1 MPIRPG
7 SGFLRRGVP
16 GFAGAAAL
24 LVALGLAHA
33 AQAQA
38 ELRVGKAQATP
49 FDFTPLDVGMAK
61 GFFAKRGLSINEQ
74 NFDGSAKLHQGIAAA
89 AIDIGLGS
97 GPELAFV
104 SKGAPELGV
113 YMFAGPPD
121 GLVLIARQDDTIKT
135 AADLKGKKV
144 SVSTVGSLT
153 EWMVRE
159 TSRQQG
165 WGSDGINI
173 VYLGAPPAQVAALQT
188 KQIDASSSDI
198 ASAEDLD
205 RRGVARIVVKFGDI
219 VPEFINHVT
228 YASNKIIADHPD
240 QVRGF
245 LAAWTET
252 ILFMRANKTETVKL
266 TAPVMHVSE
275 EIAAKTYDA
284 VMPEFS
290 ETGRFEAKP
299 VAILARSF
307 VETGQYTAPPDLSK
321 FYTEKFLPGAAATP

>member
-1 MPIRPG
+1 
-7 SGFLRRGVP
+7 
-16 GFAGAAAL
+16 
-24 LVALGLAHA
+24 
-33 AQAQA
+33 
-38 ELRVGKAQATP
+38 VGKAQATP

-61 GFFAKRGLSINEQ
+61 GYFAQRGLKIDEQ
-74 NFDGSAKLHQGIAAA
+74 NFDGSAKLHQGIAAD

-104 SKGAPELGV
+104 AKGAPELGV
-113 YMFAGPPD
+113 FMFAGPPD
-121 GLVLIARQDDTIKT
+121 GLVLIARQAETIKT

-165 WGSDGINI
+165 WGPNGIDI
-173 VYLGAPPAQVAALQT
+173 VYLGAPPAQVAALQL

-205 RRGVARIVVKFGDI
+205 QRGIARIVVKFGDI
-219 VPEFINHVT
+219 VPDFINHVT
-228 YASNKIIADHPD
+228 YASNRLIADHPD
-240 QVRGF
+240 ELRGF
-245 LAAWTET
+245 LAAWVET
-252 ILFMRANKTETVKL
+252 IKFMRANKAETVKI

-275 EIAAKTYDA
+275 AIASKTYDT

-290 ETGRFEAKP
+290 ETGRFEPKS
-299 VAILARSF
+299 VAVLARSF
-307 VETGQYTAPPDLSK
+307 ADSNQSVPDLAK
-321 FYTEKFLPGAAATP
+321 FYTEKFLPGAGAQ

>member
-1 MPIRPG
+1 VRC
-7 SGFLRRGVP
+7 GV
-16 GFAGAAAL
+16 AVVLAAAL
-24 LVALGLAHA
+24 TVAAWLGAA
-33 AQAQA
+33 PRAQAQA
-38 ELRVGKAQATP
+38 VLRVGKAQATP

-61 GFFAKRGLSINEQ
+61 GFFAKRGLTIDEQ
-74 NFDGSAKLHQGIAAA
+74 NFAGSAKLHQGIAAD

-104 SKGAPELGV
+104 AKGAPELGV
-113 YMFAGPPD
+113 YVFAGPPD
-121 GLVLIARQDDTIKT
+121 GLVLIARKDGPIHD
-135 AADLKGKKV
+135 AADLRGKKV

-165 WGSDGINI
+165 WGPNGIDI
-173 VYLGAPPAQVAALQT
+173 VYLGTPPAQVAALET

-198 ASAEDLD
+198 ASAADLD

-228 YASNKIIADHPD
+228 YASTKIIAAHPEE
-240 QVRGF
+240 VRAF
-245 LAAWTET
+245 LAGWTET
-252 ILFMRANKTETVKL
+252 IRFMRANKAETVRI

-275 EIAAKTYDA
+275 EIAAATYDT

-299 VAILARSF
+299 LAVLARSF
-307 VETGQYTAPPDLSK
+307 VETGQFTAPPDMSK
-321 FYTEKFLPGAAATP
+321 LYTEKFLPGAPATH